1 MSDINEFNVDSG
13 QFILRQY
20 TINESSQREKELS
33 YSPEESIV
41 EVGLDEKTISILNK
55 LKTLGLTELEAKAVI
70 GL

>member
-20 TINESSQREKELS
+20 TINESSQRKKELS